1 MHLVLNRQRGASA
14 AYEDDFGSETR
25 PRRLGTEWLTAAS
38 KRSFRPP
45 FDVYETADHIA
56 IKVEISGMREEDFA
70 ISLDGQTLRIAGRR
84 DDYSGDKRSYQR
96 MEINYGDFEL
106 DIRLPTLVD
115 GSGIDASYERGF
127 LLVRIPQRALRH
139 QVPINGTGR

>member
-1 MHLVLNRQRGASA
+1 MHLVLNRQRGANP
-14 AYEDDFGSETR
+14 AYEDDSVSGMR
-25 PRRLGTEWLTAAS
+25 PRRLGAEWLTAAS
-38 KRSFRPP
+38 RRTFRPP
-45 FDVYETADHIA
+45 FDVYETEDHIA

-84 DDYSGDKRSYQR
+84 DDSGDKRSYQR

-106 DIRLPTLVD
+106 DIRLPTLID

-127 LLVRIPQRALRH
+127 LLVRIPQRAMRH